1 VAPTPKGSVNVWPEL
16 ATGVVPVVAVD
27 PTITVP
33 LLEAWD
39 LESLE
44 AQVVA
49 DANAANRLIQ
59 VIITDSTGVEIARGP
74 IDGTAITAN
83 QTVNYHFGQFGTVP
97 ADTTTNHF
105 DQIPTQPKVRIPP
118 GGIIKFV
125 TAAIQAGDQ
134 FTALKV
140 MATKYSLPSD
150 S

>member
-1 VAPTPKGSVNVWPEL
+1 MAASPKGSINVWPEL

-33 LLEAWD
+33 ALEAWD

-44 AQVVA
+44 AELDT

-59 VIITDSTGVEIARGP
+59 VIITDSSGVEISRGP
-74 IDGTAITAN
+74 IDGTAIIADKV
-83 QTVNYHFGQFGTVP
+83 VNYHLAQFGTIP
-97 ADTTTNHF
+97 ADTATDHY
-105 DQIPTQPKVRIPP
+105 DQIATAPKIRVPP

-125 TAAIQAGDQ
+125 TAALQAGDQ

-140 MATKYSLPSD
+140 MATKYSLPED
-150 S
+150 

>member
-1 VAPTPKGSVNVWPEL
+1 MAPTPKGSVNVWPEL

-44 AQVVA
+44 AQIVA
-49 DANAANRLIQ
+49 DANVANRLIQ
-59 VIITDSTGVEIARGP
+59 VIVTDSSGVEISRSP
-74 IDGTAITAN
+74 IDGTAITAS
-83 QTVNYHFGQFGTVP
+83 QTVTYHLGQFATVP

-105 DQIPTQPKVRIPP
+105 DQIATVPKIRVPP

-140 MATKYSLPSD
+140 MATKYSLPAD
-150 S
+150 Q